1 MGVKGTRNEVKPIIK
16 LTESTIQESLK
27 NILSQPRFLLKNLYV
42 FGWESD
48 LLILTKSGYWYEY
61 EIKISRADFKN
72 DFKHKADKHIKYLQN
87 IEYTR
92 KPNYFYYAVPEN
104 MISIDE
110 VPEYAGLIYVTEYGS
125 NKIVKQAPK
134 LHKEKVDPNTLSLVD
149 KFYYNMVNAKIDAKN
164 SKYSYQ
170 RLEDKY
176 SNMTEV
182 EDRNKSIGFE
192 RCLILASRAYTS
204 TCTNYIKGDDST
216 YNSSCSKYPN
226 SRSGFS
232 FVRCNCDEIK
242 RFEDTILDLKENGYQ
257 N

>member
-1 MGVKGTRNEVKPIIK
+1 MGVKGNRSEVKPEIK
-16 LTESTIQESLK
+16 FTESKIQESLK

-48 LLILTKSGYWYEY
+48 LLILTQSGYWYEY

-87 IEYTR
+87 VEYTR

-125 NKIVKQAPK
+125 YRIIKHAPK
-134 LHKEKVDPNTLSLVD
+134 LHKEKVDPNKLNLVD
-149 KFYYNMVNAKIDAKN
+149 KFYCNMVNAKIDAKN
-164 SKYSYQ
+164 SKAGIK
-170 RLEDKY
+170 RIEDKY
-176 SNMTEV
+176 ADMAEV
-182 EDRNKSIGFE
+182 EKRNHYIGFE
-192 RCLILASRAYTS
+192 RCFILASRAFTS
-204 TCTNYIKGDDST
+204 TCTNYIKGDEDWS
-216 YNSSCSKYPN
+216 SSCSKYPT

-232 FVRCNCDEIK
+232 ALKCNCDEIK
-242 RFEDTILDLKENGYQ
+242 KFEDTIFELKENGHQ